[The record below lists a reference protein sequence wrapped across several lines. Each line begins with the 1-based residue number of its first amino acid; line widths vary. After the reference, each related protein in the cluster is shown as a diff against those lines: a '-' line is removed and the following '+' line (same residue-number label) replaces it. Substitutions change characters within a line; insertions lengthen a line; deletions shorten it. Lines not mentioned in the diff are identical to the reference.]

1 MINKKSPFTPNIDI
15 FVAKAGDAYGTHFAL
30 NS

>member
-1 MINKKSPFTPNIDI
+1 MINKNSPFKQNIEN